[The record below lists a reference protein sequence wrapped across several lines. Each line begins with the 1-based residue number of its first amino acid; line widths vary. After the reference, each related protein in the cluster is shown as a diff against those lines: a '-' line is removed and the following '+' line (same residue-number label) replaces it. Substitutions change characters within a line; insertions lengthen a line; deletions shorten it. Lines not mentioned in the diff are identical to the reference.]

1 MVGKSKSEGKRL
13 GKIISVRVSDE
24 VYFDFETQCK
34 AANMSKTEIFRDHI
48 FKNKVQVNARS
59 APSREARLAILLLQ
73 KISNNIN
80 DLLFLTNKERMAG
93 SLSDHYYSEL
103 IKQLAQLN
111 KFTLSQTSEV
121 K

>member
-1 MVGKSKSEGKRL
+1 MVSKCESEGKNL

-34 AANMSKTEIFRDHI
+34 AANMSKTEIFRDYI
-48 FKNKVQVNARS
+48 FKNKVQINARS
-59 APSREARLAILLLQ
+59 APSREARRAILLLQ

-80 DLLFLTNKERMAG
+80 DLLFFVNKDSLAG
-93 SLSDHYYSEL
+93 SLSDQYYSEV
-103 IKQLAQLN
+103 IKQLVQLN
-111 KFTLSQTSEV
+111 KFTLSQASEI